1 MASEIKQ
8 FTRFIKPY
16 GLKVVQGNRH
26 ARIYKDGKRIYSF
39 ACTPKNAY
47 EAMDNNIKDLVMG
60 GYLPAGIVYRG
71 KVYKKKLL

>member
-1 MASEIKQ
+1 MSSEIKQ

-26 ARIYKDGKRIYSF
+26 ARIYKGGKRIYGF

-47 EAMDNNIKDLVMG
+47 EAMDNNVKDLVMG

>member
-1 MASEIKQ
+1 MASEIKH
-8 FTRFIKPY
+8 FAKFIRKY
-16 GLKVVQGNRH
+16 GLVVKPNNRH
-26 ARIYKDGKRIYSF
+26 SSIFKDGKRIYTF

-47 EAMDNNIKDLVMG
+47 EAMDNNVKDLVMG